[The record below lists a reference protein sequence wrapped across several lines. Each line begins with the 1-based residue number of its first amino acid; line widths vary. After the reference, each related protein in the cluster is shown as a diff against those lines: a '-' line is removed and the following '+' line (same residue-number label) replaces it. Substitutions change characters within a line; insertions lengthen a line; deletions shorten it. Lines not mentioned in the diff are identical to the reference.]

1 MKNNIIFSSIRS
13 SAGLLLKNKSMFALL
28 FIIQF
33 LFITFFIATQT
44 IIQPKII
51 SLGIDMIDYMENL
64 ENEPVDLGK
73 DFQGIFGKDPLLLYR
88 NSKEIGILLLQN
100 ILITLA
106 LFLIL
111 VNSAWVLSLK
121 IIKSVSWKKS
131 LKNFFNFI
139 KVSFIF
145 LLPYS
150 IIVYFYVKDS
160 ILKSVEKD
168 LNLQLTTLFIL
179 ILTFLVWYFIMISY
193 SLVHLPLK
201 EMLRKT
207 FLIGIRKAHIIL
219 LTYFISLAA
228 IILVFFVMF
237 LTLEINFFLFMVLA
251 IVFIKVYN
259 LSRIFIIDVVNSLEQ
274 SLNKS

>member
-1 MKNNIIFSSIRS
+1 MKDNIIFSSIRGS
-13 SAGLLLKNKSMFALL
+13 IKTIMHHKRMFALF

-33 LFITFFIATQT
+33 LFITSFIATQT

-51 SLGIDMIDYMENL
+51 SLGIDMIDYMENV
-64 ENEPVDLGK
+64 ESEPVDLGK

-121 IIKSVSWKKS
+121 IIKNISWKNS
-131 LKNFFNFI
+131 LKNFLNFI
-139 KVSFIF
+139 KVSFVY

-179 ILTFLVWYFIMISY
+179 ILTFLVCYFIMISY
-193 SLVHLPLK
+193 SLLHLPLK
-201 EMLRKT
+201 EMLKKT
-207 FLIGIRKAHIIL
+207 FMIGIKKPHILI
-219 LTYFISLAA
+219 LTYLISVSA
-228 IILVFFVMF
+228 IILSFILMF
-237 LTLEINFFLFMVLA
+237 LTLEVNFFLFIILT
-251 IVFIKVYN
+251 IIFIKVYN
-259 LSRIFIIDVVNSLEQ
+259 LSRIFIIIVINR
-274 SLNKS
+274 LNQEF